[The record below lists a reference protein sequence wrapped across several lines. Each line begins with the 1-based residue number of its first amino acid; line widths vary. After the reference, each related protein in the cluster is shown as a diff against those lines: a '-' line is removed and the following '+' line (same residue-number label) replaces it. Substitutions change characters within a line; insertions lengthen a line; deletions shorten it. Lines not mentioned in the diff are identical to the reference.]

1 MPHLLAVRTYVV
13 LAVACLLGF
22 GGGALL
28 AAADSPSILFYVLGV
43 LLVGLYTLQALQPG
57 LGVRPFRKGS
67 TERSGRYERASPTEE
82 TQDQPSAGAQPFTGV
97 EPSTGAES
105 SAGAEPSTGGE
116 PSTDV
121 EPRTLSV
128 NYGLAGGLLD
138 ATEQVERA
146 RKTVRRVHNWGYR
159 VSTPAE
165 REVAARFF
173 SGVG

>member
-13 LAVACLLGF
+13 LALACLLGF

-82 TQDQPSAGAQPFTGV
+82 TQDQPSAGA
-97 EPSTGAES
+97 
-105 SAGAEPSTGGE
+105 EPSTGGE